1 MRKRPHRVPRG
12 FSLLEV
18 ILALAI
24 LTGAIAA
31 LGEVARQGMRCGR
44 IARDTARA
52 QLICESK
59 LNEITAGIAALSSVS
74 GSQCD
79 VQFAPSDPPWI
90 YSVDVSPASE
100 PGFVIVTV
108 TVTQDVDPAFR
119 PVKVSLVRWMLDPNY
134 TATTSTTSEA
144 M

>member
-1 MRKRPHRVPRG
+1 MTRTRG

-24 LTGAIAA
+24 LTGAIAV

-52 QLICESK
+52 KLLCESK
-59 LNEITAGIAALSSVS
+59 LNEITAGIAPLSSVS
-74 GSQCD
+74 AAQCD
-79 VQFAPSDPPWI
+79 VQFTPSDPPWV
-90 YSVDVSPASE
+90 YSVDVSQADE
-100 PGFVIVTV
+100 AGFVVVTV
-108 TVTQDVDPAFR
+108 TVTQDVDPLSR

-134 TATTSTTSEA
+134 TPTTSTSSTTNS